1 MFVSADIVII
11 GGGITGISTAYFLA
25 QKGQAQVV
33 LLEKDLLAQ
42 ASTGL
47 CVGGIRQ
54 QFTHPAN
61 ILLSQK
67 TIRFLE
73 KLKKDSQTDIGFH
86 QVGYLFL
93 AQKQKT
99 WEDFLDSVPI
109 QRAYNVPVEVLSPG
123 EIKERWPYLRVD
135 DLMGGTF
142 GPDDGYVDPYRLA
155 MALANRARDSGALI
169 LENTEVKEILI
180 RQNRVEGVET
190 TQGTVSAQKVVNA
203 AGAWGRKI
211 AQMAGI
217 DLPVRPFR
225 RQVFA
230 TKPFDAAPKPVPMV
244 IDQDTLS
251 YFRGDGPGLLLGM
264 SDPSEP
270 PSFFTHVDRSF
281 LEKVIVH
288 ALHRAPI
295 LGKAKILR
303 GWGGLYAIT
312 PDENPIIGEIPEVK
326 GFVCATGFSGHGFQ
340 HGPSVGR
347 ILSELLLK
355 GDTQFD
361 LSPFAPDRFK
371 KRKKTIEKR
380 TV

>member
-11 GGGITGISTAYFLA
+11 GGGITGLSTAYFLA

-61 ILLSQK
+61 ILLSQE

-73 KLKKDSQTDIGFH
+73 KFKKDSQTDIGFH

-142 GPDDGYVDPYRLA
+142 GPDDGYVDPYQLA

-230 TKPFDAAPKPVPMV
+230 TKPFDAAPQPVPMV

-288 ALHRAPI
+288 AVHRAPI

-371 KRKKTIEKR
+371 KRKKTTEKR